1 MGFQFGRD
9 RLDVTRAYRRDALGK
24 LAYLQID
31 LETHVGFGLGFFGT
45 GFPAAVLGLS
55 RTEDS
60 GSNLTLSHNSF
71 PRLVRLDTS
80 EPSWDKNQPFTA

>member
-9 RLDVTRAYRRDALGK
+9 RLYVTSLLTKCPRK
-24 LAYLQID
+24 LACLQID
-31 LETHVGFGLGFFGT
+31 VETT
-45 GFPAAVLGLS
+45 LGLVLVSLEQDFPPQFSCLS
-55 RTEDS
+55 RIEDN